1 MAKTA
6 ERTET
11 PGDGSGARGQS
22 GRGGGTGGRTL
33 NFRDHASGI
42 RLGPPRGKDA
52 PPTALRAEM
61 DLAAGATRATTAE
74 LVMADM
80 LTGESCVR

>member
-1 MAKTA
+1 MVR
-6 ERTET
+6 ER
-11 PGDGSGARGQS
+11 GVSRVA
-22 GRGGGTGGRTL
+22 GGTGGRTL
-33 NFRDHASGI
+33 NFRDHPSGI
-42 RLGPPRGKDA
+42 RLGPQRVFRGAKDA